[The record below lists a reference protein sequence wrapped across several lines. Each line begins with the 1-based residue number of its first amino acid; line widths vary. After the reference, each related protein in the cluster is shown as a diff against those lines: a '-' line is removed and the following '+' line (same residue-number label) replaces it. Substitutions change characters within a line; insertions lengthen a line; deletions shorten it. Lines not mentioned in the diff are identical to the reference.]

1 MSTVKRASSQL
12 AKTICGALEKRGLPC
27 WLASRDVSPGEDLQA
42 AIAARVMVLVFSQN
56 ANNSDEIKTR
66 P

>member
-1 MSTVKRASSQL
+1 MVTLAHWKSAGFLLAREPRRQPWGGLSGAIVRA
-12 AKTICGALEKRGLPC
+12 IR
-27 WLASRDVSPGEDLQA
+27 
-42 AIAARVMVLVFSQN
+42 AARVMVLVFSQN